1 MTLKAFV
8 IQPEQRSRVLR
19 PLRDEKITV
28 LVSKQ
33 ETQGYEVF
41 LQEGLPH
48 SGPRLHSHDRDETF
62 YVIEGDLSFTMNGE
76 EQSAKEGTLV
86 HFPAGTIHNFK
97 FGENGGKMIS
107 ITGQG
112 SNASTLFTATDAEN
126 SKEQPSQEKL
136 MSIIAMHGLHIPEEN
151 Q

>member
-1 MTLKAFV
+1 MRF
-8 IQPEQRSRVLR
+8 
-19 PLRDEKITV
+19 
-28 LVSKQ
+28 
-33 ETQGYEVF
+33 F

-48 SGPRLHSHDRDETF
+48 SGPRLHSHDWDETF
-62 YVIEGDLSFTMNGE
+62 YVIEGDLSFKMNE
-76 EQSAKEGTLV
+76 EVLSAKEGTLV

-97 FGENGGKMIS
+97 FGNNGGKMIS

-112 SNASTLFTATDAEN
+112 SNASILFTATDAEN

-136 MSIIAMHGLHIPEEN
+136 MSIIAMHGLQIPEEN